1 MPCFHE
7 TIAPHV
13 SLLVPTM
20 YWDRRFPRLLTLEQL
35 AELRASGNSRLLA
48 VADLTCDVG
57 GAVESLV
64 RSSTI
69 DAPYYVYDV
78 EARAE
83 RTDGLDGNGVL
94 MMGVD
99 ILPSELPKE
108 ASQHF
113 GDLLFPFV
121 APLTTRGAPLPA
133 ELAGATIVDA
143 GRLQPAFQYIQAM
156 REAYERSQEA
166 ALAEEVA
173 QGGKHL
179 TPQQLLALE
188 GSTVLSLP
196 HGCRAATPFTRAAT
210 LCTRDATRCTKAA
223 TLANHHQVLSLHGHL
238 FDSGVINAALDLIEQ
253 AGDSH
258 LET

>member
-1 MPCFHE
+1 M
-7 TIAPHV
+7 
-13 SLLVPTM
+13 
-20 YWDRRFPRLLTLEQL
+20 
-35 AELRASGNSRLLA
+35 
-48 VADLTCDVG
+48 
-57 GAVESLV
+57 
-64 RSSTI
+64 
-69 DAPYYVYDV
+69 YDV

-143 GRLQPAFQYIQAM
+143 GRLQPAYQYIQAM
-156 REAYERSQEA
+156 REAYDRSQEA
-166 ALAEEVA
+166 ALAEEA
-173 QGGKHL
+173 ARGGKHL

-196 HGCRAATPFTRAAT
+196 HGSRAATPFTRAAT
-210 LCTRDATRCTKAA
+210 LCTRAATRCTKAA
-223 TLANHHQVLSLHGHL
+223 TLCKSPPG
-238 FDSGVINAALDLIEQ
+238 ALTARPPLRLGSDQCGARPDRAGGRFTPRDL
-253 AGDSH
+253 
-258 LET
+258 T